1 MLVKYW
7 MTENVIT
14 LDEEEP
20 ISRAVQIMKEFK
32 IRRIPITKD
41 GKLTGMLTIND
52 VKEAVPSKVLGID
65 LKELYELFLSLKVR
79 DVMTP
84 DPITVS
90 PEDTV
95 EKASILMLENK
106 ISGLPVVNQENYVIG
121 IITQT
126 DLFKL
131 FVNLTGAYFSPYHI
145 AVYIDNIEE
154 VSNILSIFKNLNAQV
169 FSFLCWKCD
178 FCGDDPYKRRLF
190 IRFHMDEEAI
200 KRLLSQI
207 KGRYEI
213 AEFKRENLSE
223 ISRKRLKERE
233 FILL

>member
-32 IRRIPITKD
+32 IRRIPITKG
-41 GKLTGMLTIND
+41 GKLTGIITIND
-52 VKEAVPSKVLGID
+52 VKEAVPSKVLGVD
-65 LKELYELFLSLKVR
+65 LKELYELFLSLKVK

-84 DPITVS
+84 DPLTVS

-106 ISGLPVVNQENYVIG
+106 ISGLPVVNQEKYVIG

-145 AVYIDNIEE
+145 AVYVDNIEE

-190 IRFHMDEEAI
+190 IRFHIDERDI
-200 KRLLSQI
+200 KTLLSQI
-207 KGRYEI
+207 EGRYKI
-213 AEFKRENLSE
+213 AEFKKEDLAE
-223 ISRKRLKERE
+223 ISIKKLRESE
-233 FILL
+233 FIFL